1 MVGSGYSRGMAK
13 SELRLIHAVSDS
25 TGNLA
30 RHMLQALLTQFPD
43 EQLTIRL
50 HPFVNTGPKLEDAIQ
65 RIADEPG
72 LVVHGLVKPT
82 AKQKIEQAC
91 KKLGLPCADLT
102 GPFARFI
109 TEATGLKP
117 RPDVHRLHRVDDQYR
132 RRITALDYTIEHDDG
147 LGLGTL
153 HEADVVLTGV
163 SRTSKTPTSILL
175 AQDGFKVA
183 NVPLAMQ
190 VAPPEELLAMD
201 KDRVVGLY
209 IDATVLTQ
217 IRGRR
222 WQAAGAAGGADASS
236 YTDPDF
242 VERELEWSRRLF
254 RKHGWRSLDVTD
266 QAIEET
272 AGRIRQVLGPRPGEP

>member
-1 MVGSGYSRGMAK
+1 MMARP
-13 SELRLIHAVSDS
+13 ELRIIHAVSDA

-30 RHMLQALLTQFPD
+30 RHMLHALLTQFP
-43 EQLTIRL
+43 EGKLTVKL
-50 HPFVNTGPKLEDAIQ
+50 HPFVNTPAKLEETIR

-72 LVVHGLVKPT
+72 LVVHGLVKPA

-91 KKLGLPCADLT
+91 RKMELPCADLT

-117 RPDVHRLHRVDDQYR
+117 RPNVQRLHQVDEQYR

-147 LGLGTL
+147 LGLTTL
-153 HEADVVLTGV
+153 HEADVVLAGV

-190 VAPPEELLAMD
+190 VEPPQELLAMD
-201 KDRVVGLY
+201 ADRVVGLY
-209 IDATVLTQ
+209 IDASVLTQ

-222 WQAAGAAGGADASS
+222 WQASGAAASGGSS
-236 YTDPDF
+236 YTDPEYI
-242 VERELEWSRRLF
+242 ERELQWSRRLF
-254 RKHGWRSLDVTD
+254 RKHGWPSLDVTD

-272 AGRIRQVLGPRPGEP
+272 AGKIRQILNQRQEQG